1 MTSHMV
7 SPSAER
13 HRRQQSAD
21 RRQNQKVTPRS
32 ANDSRRGVWE
42 KFRQRPTLPHGNRAV
57 PAALEGLTAV
67 FGMGGWDDWRP
78 IVHRRQQSA
87 DRKQHQKATP
97 RARMIRGGA
106 SGENSGSDLLSHT
119 ETVQYHRLWRA

>member
-21 RRQNQKVTPRS
+21 RKQEPKSDAPR
-32 ANDSRRGVWE
+32 ADDSRRGVWE
-42 KFRQRPTLPHGNRAV
+42 KFRQRPTLPHGTRAV
-57 PAALEGLTAV
+57 PSALEGLTPRSV
-67 FGMGGWDDWRP
+67 WEGGTTG
-78 IVHRRQQSA
+78 
-87 DRKQHQKATP
+87 DRWSTEDNKAPTGSRNQKATP

-106 SGENSGSDLLSHT
+106 S
-119 ETVQYHRLWRA
+119 